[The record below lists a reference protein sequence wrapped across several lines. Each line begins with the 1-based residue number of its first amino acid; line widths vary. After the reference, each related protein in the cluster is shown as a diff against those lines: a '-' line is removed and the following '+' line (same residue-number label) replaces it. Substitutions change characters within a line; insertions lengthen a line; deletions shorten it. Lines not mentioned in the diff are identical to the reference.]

1 MQNFDNKLSKAQNS
15 LNNIRGIFDSND
27 IESKLLLIEKKIIRK

>member
-15 LNNIRGIFDSND
+15 LNNIRGIFDNND
-27 IESKLLLIEKKIIRK
+27 ISKLRLIEKTLLSE